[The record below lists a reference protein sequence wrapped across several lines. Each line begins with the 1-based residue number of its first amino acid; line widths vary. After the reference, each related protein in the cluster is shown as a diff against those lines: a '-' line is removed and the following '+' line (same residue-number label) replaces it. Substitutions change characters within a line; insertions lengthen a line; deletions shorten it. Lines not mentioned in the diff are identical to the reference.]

1 MWFSPMSRHDP
12 NTGLR
17 QVYKEHTRFGRAGGV
32 VPLQDIMSRCSLAP
46 VLPEVLV
53 KGEVNPK
60 NSMDLF
66 DSFYV
71 NCFGN
76 HSLYATLAEK

>member
-1 MWFSPMSRHDP
+1 MWFSLMSRCDP
-12 NTGLR
+12 NTGLQ
-17 QVYKEHTRFGRAGGV
+17 QVYKEHTRFGHAGGV
-32 VPLQDIMSRCSLAP
+32 VPLQDIMSQCSLAP

-60 NSMDLF
+60 NSMDLL

-71 NCFGN
+71 NHFGN
-76 HSLYATLAEK
+76 HSLYTTLAER